1 MTHEH
6 LYGETPFTSYRTD
19 FFKKFPTKIK
29 WDALVNVI
37 VIWVDKVT
45 GQVYQPL
52 EELYIRSG
60 LEAQEKQRQ
69 RKETAST
76 SNSPVRFPTG
86 PPPLRADVVF

>member
-1 MTHEH
+1 MTHKH

-60 LEAQEKQRQ
+60 LEAQEKQR
-69 RKETAST
+69 
-76 SNSPVRFPTG
+76 
-86 PPPLRADVVF
+86 